1 VNLIIERKPPSGG
14 FFNAR
19 LYVKYVRMVFMKYIR
34 LIFLTWVFA
43 SPFVNAQVFD
53 VPYKDDAPT
62 RTLLIPVKSAKAVV
76 LLFPGGGGVL
86 RLQNDGSTT
95 NSHTFVRSKDL
106 WAQYGIDAVLVDT
119 PYDLGAGMRNSR
131 SIRDHQ
137 QRIFNV
143 VNYYRDKL
151 NLPVWIFGH
160 SMGTVSVTE
169 FVKGGKDKERL
180 IAGVIVA
187 GTYRSASIDSD
198 VTLPVM
204 AIHHVDDGCASTPL
218 VTSERIIEGRS
229 SKTASQFVQI
239 DGGVSEGDVCGSKAY
254 HGFNQRESEFIKSA
268 AQFILKN

>member
-1 VNLIIERKPPSGG
+1 
-14 FFNAR
+14 
-19 LYVKYVRMVFMKYIR
+19 MKYIR
-34 LIFLTWVFA
+34 LFLLAWVFVL
-43 SPFVNAQVFD
+43 PFANAQVLD

-62 RTLLIPVKSAKAVV
+62 RTLLIPVKNAKAVV

-86 RLQNDGSTT
+86 RLQDDGSTT
-95 NSHTFVRSKDL
+95 NFHTFVRSKDL

-137 QRIFNV
+137 QRILNV
-143 VNYYRDKL
+143 VNYYKDKF

-169 FVKGGKDKERL
+169 FVNGGKEKERL

-218 VTSERIIEGRS
+218 ATSERIIEGRP
-229 SKTASQFVQI
+229 SKTSSQFFRI
-239 DGGVSEGDVCGSKAY
+239 DGGVSEARRPIMDLIRRNPSSLNPPPNS
-254 HGFNQRESEFIKSA
+254 F
-268 AQFILKN
+268 

>member
-1 VNLIIERKPPSGG
+1 
-14 FFNAR
+14 
-19 LYVKYVRMVFMKYIR
+19 MKFIR
-34 LIFLTWVFA
+34 LFLLSWIFVSSLA
-43 SPFVNAQVFD
+43 NAQVFD

-62 RTLLIPVKSAKAVV
+62 RTLLIPVRNAKAVV

-86 RLQNDGSTT
+86 RLQDDGSTT
-95 NSHTFVRSKDL
+95 NFHTFVRSKDL

-137 QRIFNV
+137 QRILNV
-143 VNYYRDKL
+143 VNYYRDKF

-169 FVKGGKDKERL
+169 FVNGGKDKERL
-180 IAGVIVA
+180 VAGVIVA

-198 VTLPVM
+198 VTIPVM
-204 AIHHVDDGCASTPL
+204 AIHHTDDGCASTPL

-229 SKTASQFVQI
+229 PKTISLLIQI

-254 HGFNQRESEFIKSA
+254 HGFNQKESEFIKSA

>member
-1 VNLIIERKPPSGG
+1 
-14 FFNAR
+14 
-19 LYVKYVRMVFMKYIR
+19 MKFIR
-34 LIFLTWVFA
+34 LFLLFWIFVSSLA
-43 SPFVNAQVFD
+43 NAQVFD

-62 RTLLIPVKSAKAVV
+62 RTLLIPVKNAKAVV

-86 RLQNDGSTT
+86 RLQDDGSTT
-95 NSHTFVRSKDL
+95 NFHTFVRSKDL

-137 QRIFNV
+137 QRILNV
-143 VNYYRDKL
+143 VNYYRDKF

-169 FVKGGKDKERL
+169 FVNGGKDKERL
-180 IAGVIVA
+180 VAGVIVA

-198 VTLPVM
+198 VTIPVM
-204 AIHHVDDGCASTPL
+204 AIHHTDDGCASTPL

-229 SKTASQFVQI
+229 PKTISLLIQI

-254 HGFNQRESEFIKSA
+254 HGFNQKESEFIKSA

>member
-1 VNLIIERKPPSGG
+1 
-14 FFNAR
+14 
-19 LYVKYVRMVFMKYIR
+19 MKFIR
-34 LIFLTWVFA
+34 LFLLSWIFVSSLA
-43 SPFVNAQVFD
+43 NAQVFD

-62 RTLLIPVKSAKAVV
+62 RTLLIPVKNAKAVV

-86 RLQNDGSTT
+86 RLQDDGSTT
-95 NSHTFVRSKDL
+95 NFHTFVRSKDL

-137 QRIFNV
+137 QRILNV
-143 VNYYRDKL
+143 VNYYRDKF

-169 FVKGGKDKERL
+169 FVNGGKDKERL
-180 IAGVIVA
+180 VAGVIVA

-198 VTLPVM
+198 VTIPVM
-204 AIHHVDDGCASTPL
+204 AIHHTDDGCASTPL

-229 SKTASQFVQI
+229 PKTISLLIQI

-254 HGFNQRESEFIKSA
+254 HGFNQKESEFIKSA

>member
-1 VNLIIERKPPSGG
+1 
-14 FFNAR
+14 
-19 LYVKYVRMVFMKYIR
+19 MKFIS
-34 LIFLTWVFA
+34 LFLLSWIFVSSLA
-43 SPFVNAQVFD
+43 NAQVFD

-62 RTLLIPVKSAKAVV
+62 RTLLIPVRNAKAVV

-86 RLQNDGSTT
+86 RLQDDGSTT
-95 NSHTFVRSKDL
+95 NFHTFVRLKDL

-137 QRIFNV
+137 QRILNV
-143 VNYYRDKL
+143 VNYYRDKF

-169 FVKGGKDKERL
+169 FVNGGKDKERL
-180 IAGVIVA
+180 VAGVIVA

-198 VTLPVM
+198 VTIPVM
-204 AIHHVDDGCASTPL
+204 AIHHTDDGCASTPL

-229 SKTASQFVQI
+229 PKTISLLIQI

-254 HGFNQRESEFIKSA
+254 HGFNQKESEFIKSA

>member
-1 VNLIIERKPPSGG
+1 
-14 FFNAR
+14 
-19 LYVKYVRMVFMKYIR
+19 MKFIR
-34 LIFLTWVFA
+34 LFLLSWIFVSSLA
-43 SPFVNAQVFD
+43 NAQVFD

-62 RTLLIPVKSAKAVV
+62 RTLLIPVRNAKAVV

-86 RLQNDGSTT
+86 RLQDDGSTT
-95 NSHTFVRSKDL
+95 NFHTFVRSKDL
-106 WAQYGIDAVLVDT
+106 WAQYGIDTVLVDT

-137 QRIFNV
+137 QRILNV
-143 VNYYRDKL
+143 VNYYRDKF

-169 FVKGGKDKERL
+169 FVNGGKDKERL
-180 IAGVIVA
+180 VAGVIVA

-198 VTLPVM
+198 VTIPVM
-204 AIHHVDDGCASTPL
+204 AIHHTDDGCASTPL

-229 SKTASQFVQI
+229 PKTISLLIQI

-254 HGFNQRESEFIKSA
+254 HGFNQKESEFIKSA